1 MHALNCI
8 ALITLHYIT
17 LIHTHVHVHIY
28 IYLAKS
34 SEKQLKMLRTSKN
47 MHCIRHVHT
56 LCILMCPM
64 HPYDSPSSLPKEAF
78 RVCGE
83 TCCEVLWPCAVDATV
98 RVQRRERLQK
108 NVLSPGRF
116 DGLMGFL
123 MVPVQ
128 VGLCSHSMRVRLSRM
143 LLVPTGLDAV
153 QSHTVNPWLRALQFN
168 HLGRRSPPIQNRRAN
183 EAKQKTL
190 M

>member
-1 MHALNCI
+1 MSSQGARFFVNDDVEEEFHVTCVLYLPTCLPTYLHPCMHACMHACI
-8 ALITLHYIT
+8 ELHCIDYITLHYINT
-17 LIHTHVHVHIY
+17 YTCTCTYIY

-98 RVQRRERLQK
+98 RVQRRER
-108 NVLSPGRF
+108 
-116 DGLMGFL
+116 
-123 MVPVQ
+123 
-128 VGLCSHSMRVRLSRM
+128 
-143 LLVPTGLDAV
+143 
-153 QSHTVNPWLRALQFN
+153 
-168 HLGRRSPPIQNRRAN
+168 
-183 EAKQKTL
+183 
-190 M
+190 